1 MYFFFFE
8 QAKIRYINKK
18 QSPQHKTYQD
28 RLQWFTK
35 SQRMRI
41 INKSY
46 KDQIKQK
53 TRQPDMTFYILIL
66 DDVYILKWQAF
77 VFPRWSCIP

>member
-1 MYFFFFE
+1 
-8 QAKIRYINKK
+8 
-18 QSPQHKTYQD
+18 
-28 RLQWFTK
+28 
-35 SQRMRI
+35 MRI